1 MTHRHWCTTPTGA
14 SWWCAATGSTSS
26 TRHSRGVTRASAPRW
41 TLRGLST
48 PPSSRYGFPAPP
60 LRLSDTFF
68 RLAETLVS
76 VAEFSTAAV
85 TEARRVGCTGADAR
99 VDVAH
104 QDVQELPREEVH
116 PSQLRRRGDPRWPAA
131 VRTLRGVHLLLR
143 LGRVPRH
150 PPHRRGGEGHLVGG
164 ERRAGEL
171 LAEASRSHPVASH
184 PPPSTVSHTTSP
196 TTIFHRCVCGSSPTP
211 NVICTSA
218 LIRHRGTVCACN
230 HLSLS
235 LSAALRLVV

>member
-1 MTHRHWCTTPTGA
+1 MHNPNGRFVVVCGDGEYIIYTALAWRNKSFGTALDFAWSVDSSEFAVRLPRA
-14 SWWCAATGSTSS
+14 PSS
-26 TRHSRGVTRASAPRW
+26 TLRHLFA
-41 TLRGLST
+41 
-48 PPSSRYGFPAPP
+48 YK
-60 LRLSDTFF
+60 
-68 RLAETLVS
+68 ETLVS